1 MTRNAFEQSL
11 KKLHD
16 DLVTMG
22 NMAEEAI
29 DKAIC
34 ALINQDKEMAEE
46 VAHLEKTVD
55 AMEKSIESH
64 CLKLLLQQQPVARD
78 LRAIS
83 TALKMITDI
92 ERICDQAEDIVE
104 ISMRMFGQTYIKEP
118 KHIMEMAGVARD
130 MLTKSIDAYIC
141 QDVELAKKVIEMDDV
156 VDNLFNTIKEEL
168 SDLMI
173 KDRTNLDQV
182 IDFLM
187 IAKYLERIGD
197 HAENIADWV
206 IFSVTGVHKD
216 ERIM

>member
-1 MTRNAFEQSL
+1 MTRNAFERSL
-11 KKLHD
+11 KQLHD
-16 DLVTMG
+16 DLVAMG

-29 DKAIC
+29 DKAIR
-34 ALINQDKEMAEE
+34 ALMHQDRELAAE
-46 VAHLEKTVD
+46 VASYEKTVD

-92 ERICDQAEDIVE
+92 ERICDQAEDIAE
-104 ISMRMFGQTYIKEP
+104 ISVRFFGQTYIKEP
-118 KHIMEMAGVARD
+118 KHIMQMAGIARD

-141 QDVELAKKVIEMDDV
+141 QDVALAKKVIEMDDA
-156 VDNLFNTIKEEL
+156 VDDLFNTVKDEL
-168 SDLMI
+168 VEFMV
-173 KDRTNLDQV
+173 KDKNNMDQV

-206 IFSVTGVHKD
+206 IFSVTGIHKD
-216 ERIM
+216 ERII